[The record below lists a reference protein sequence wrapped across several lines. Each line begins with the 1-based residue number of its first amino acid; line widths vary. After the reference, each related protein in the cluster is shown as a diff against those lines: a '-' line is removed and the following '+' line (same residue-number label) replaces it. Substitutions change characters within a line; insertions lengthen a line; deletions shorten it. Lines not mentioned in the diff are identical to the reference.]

1 MKDFVFMNR
10 FELLNQ
16 TCINIA
22 FIIHAKCND
31 AIHMKEWDLPK
42 QSRRLSHIIII
53 NFFIKSNQTQFIPR

>member
-22 FIIHAKCND
+22 FIIHAKYND

-42 QSRRLSHIIII
+42 QRRRLSHIIII